1 MAKLFG
7 TDGIRGTVNAHPM
20 TSQIAMDVAVAA
32 GHIFRAKLTH
42 RPTVLIAK
50 DTRLSGYQLEPAM
63 VSGFTSAGWDVLLL
77 GPMPTPAVAALTL
90 SMRADLGVMLS
101 ASHNPFHDNG
111 IKLFGAQG
119 YKLSDEVEAEIE
131 ALVERMGQEGPGFAL
146 APPDQL
152 GRVRRLDGAA
162 GRYMEL
168 VKASFPT
175 DLRLDGLKVAVDCA
189 HGAAYRIAPRILY
202 ELGADVVEHAVE
214 PNGLNIN
221 LDSGAT
227 APKALR
233 LKVLETGADIG
244 LALDGDADRL
254 IVVDEQGRVIDG
266 DQIMALIT
274 QTMQQSGR
282 LRGEG
287 LVTTVMSNL
296 GLERFLEAN
305 GMRMER
311 TKVGDRFV
319 LERMKTLGWNVG
331 GEQSG
336 HMILSDYA
344 TTGDG
349 MVAALQVLSVMV
361 RQQRKASEVLNLFKP
376 VPQLLKNVRFEG
388 ANPLETKPVKD
399 IIAEVE
405 AEFGDSGRLVI
416 RKSGTEPLVRVMAE
430 GDNAKVVE
438 RAVDRICDV
447 VRASAA

>member
-202 ELGADVVEHAVE
+202 ELGADVVEHGVE

>member
-162 GRYMEL
+162 GRYMDL